1 MRLKRSSNRDLDS
14 PSEAQY
20 HIFYDGTVV
29 IGFLRVYNFF
39 PEESVF
45 SCILIKETP
54 VHLEIPD
61 EGIAGTD
68 DTKEDPQV
76 KEHHGVRVIL
86 FFVSAVKGCK
96 CHGEE
101 SCGVFAS
108 IY

>member
-1 MRLKRSSNRDLDS
+1 
-14 PSEAQY
+14 
-20 HIFYDGTVV
+20 
-29 IGFLRVYNFF
+29 LRVYNFF

-86 FFVSAVKGCK
+86 FWRKRREEQKGK
-96 CHGEE
+96 RRLLD
-101 SCGVFAS
+101 
-108 IY
+108 